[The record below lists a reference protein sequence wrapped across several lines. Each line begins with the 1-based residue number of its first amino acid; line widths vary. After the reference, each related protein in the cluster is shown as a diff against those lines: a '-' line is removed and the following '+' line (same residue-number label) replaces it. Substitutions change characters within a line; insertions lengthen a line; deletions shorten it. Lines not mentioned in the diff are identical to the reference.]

1 MRTKNDIKAVKQICL
16 SSLVLAAVLT
26 GATGQPARKDFN
38 PATIYY
44 QAFLAAPDLAQAD
57 RNYLYES
64 DWRRQKLPERFGELM
79 AQYDDQFR
87 LLRRAAQATLPC
99 DWGLD
104 SSEGPATRLPHLARA
119 KAVAQAARL
128 RLLWNLQQGHQ
139 QEACDDLLAAFV
151 LGRNLA
157 QDGMFISTLV
167 QIAIEAIILNGVA
180 ENFGHFSPEVLE
192 RLLKGLDAAPAH
204 HTVAA
209 CIPAEKAY
217 FQDWLLNKIQELR
230 KAHPGDDAK
239 VMEGVR
245 EDFLN
250 LEKPDRRETSFW
262 ERINKAA
269 GGTSEGLIQVLHGR
283 EQMYERLSPL
293 LALAYAEYQTRRD
306 QVVAEVEKSPNPL
319 IASTAGFWKA
329 RAKEFSIQAYAA
341 MVRAALEYKLHGEAG
356 FKSVSDPCGQGPF
369 GFRRF
374 MFEGVDRGFELKS
387 GYDMD
392 GDKCVLIFVEKDGPL
407 FYVSGPHVGEALSRR
422 SPTEEFQRRYGITPV
437 K

>member
-1 MRTKNDIKAVKQICL
+1 MRTENDVKTMRRICL
-16 SSLVLAAVLT
+16 SLLMLAAVLT
-26 GATGQPARKDFN
+26 GATGQPARTNIN
-38 PATIYY
+38 PATLYY

-57 RNYLYES
+57 RSFLFEN
-64 DWRRQKLPERFGELM
+64 DWRGQKLPERFGELV
-79 AQYDDQFR
+79 AQYDAQFK
-87 LLRRAAQATLPC
+87 LVRRAAQATVPC

-119 KAVAQAARL
+119 KAVGQAARL

-157 QDGMFISTLV
+157 QDGMLISTLV
-167 QIAIEAIILNGVA
+167 QISIEAIILNGVA
-180 ENFGHFSPEVLE
+180 ENFGRFCPEVLE
-192 RLLKGLDAAPAH
+192 RLSKGFDAAPAH

-209 CIPAEKAY
+209 CIQAEKAY
-217 FQDWLLNKIQELR
+217 FQDWLLNRIQELR
-230 KAHPGDDAK
+230 KAHPGEDAK
-239 VMEGVR
+239 VMESIR

-250 LEKPDRRETSFW
+250 VEKPDQRETSFW

-293 LALAYAEYQTRRD
+293 LALAYAEYQARRD
-306 QVVAEVEKSPNPL
+306 QLVAEVEKSPNPL
-319 IASTAGFWKA
+319 IASTVGFWKA
-329 RAKEFSIQAYAA
+329 RAKEFSIQAYLA
-341 MVRAALEYKLHGEAG
+341 MVRAAVEFKLHGEAG

-369 GFRRF
+369 VFRRF
-374 MFEGVDRGFELKS
+374 VFGGVDRGFELKS
-387 GYDMD
+387 SYDMD

-407 FYVSGPHVGEALSRR
+407 FYVSGPHVGEALPRR
-422 SPTEEFQRRYGITPV
+422 SSTEEFQQRYGVAPA